1 MRVDFQTVLMVTV
14 SLAVL
19 ATLTKSVTLKDD
31 ISEPGTVN
39 IDLITFLWTQLFI
52 SVAVDLNTNVDEQSS
67 ITIQCT
73 GNTLVKM
80 HTFVRSHHTASQ
92 KLT

>member
-31 ISEPGTVN
+31 TSEPGTVN
-39 IDLITFLWTQLFI
+39 IDLITFL
-52 SVAVDLNTNVDEQSS
+52 
-67 ITIQCT
+67 CT
-73 GNTLVKM
+73 
-80 HTFVRSHHTASQ
+80 
-92 KLT
+92 